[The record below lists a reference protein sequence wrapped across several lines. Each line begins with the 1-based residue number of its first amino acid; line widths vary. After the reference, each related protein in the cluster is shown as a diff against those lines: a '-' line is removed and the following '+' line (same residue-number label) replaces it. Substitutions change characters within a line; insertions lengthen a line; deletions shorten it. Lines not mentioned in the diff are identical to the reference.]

1 MPNRAQGAFN
11 GRGKGAEGGGMDDS
25 SKIGPMKIEKDT
37 IVSLVYRLTDAQNNL
52 IEESGD
58 PMIYL
63 HGGYSGTFPKIEEL
77 LEGQE
82 IGFETQ
88 IQLEPEDAF
97 GDYDANLLKVETR
110 DRFPEPL
117 EIGMQFEGV
126 PSDLD
131 DSEVQASDEDDQEIH
146 IYTVTDIAEDRV
158 VLDGNHPL
166 AGMALR
172 FWIQVSQIRPATP
185 EEIEHGHPHG
195 ASGLE
200 LDDEDDDL
208 DGLLDSNQPTLH

>member
-1 MPNRAQGAFN
+1 MAKEPLKE
-11 GRGKGAEGGGMDDS
+11 RGMVQRGGYMNDS
-25 SKIGPMKIEKDT
+25 SKIDPMKIEKDT

-82 IGFETQ
+82 VGFETQ

-126 PSDLD
+126 PSDLED
-131 DSEVQASDEDDQEIH
+131 PDAPETDEDDQEIH

-200 LDDEDDDL
+200 LDDEDDEDDL
-208 DGLLDSNQPTLH
+208 DGLLDGKQPTLH

>member
-1 MPNRAQGAFN
+1 
-11 GRGKGAEGGGMDDS
+11 MDDS

>member
-1 MPNRAQGAFN
+1 MEGGQG
-11 GRGKGAEGGGMDDS
+11 RRGGGMDDS

>member
-1 MPNRAQGAFN
+1 MEG
-11 GRGKGAEGGGMDDS
+11 GKGRRGGGMDDS

>member
-1 MPNRAQGAFN
+1 M
-11 GRGKGAEGGGMDDS
+11 EGGKDDS

>member
-11 GRGKGAEGGGMDDS
+11 GRGKGAEGGGKDDS

>member
-1 MPNRAQGAFN
+1 MEG
-11 GRGKGAEGGGMDDS
+11 GKGRRGGGMDDS

-208 DGLLDSNQPTLH
+208 DGLLDSNHPTLH